1 MTGVQHG
8 VKPTEDGAGAIFTFA
23 WATPPIT
30 ANGQRG
36 HWSVQARRV
45 REVREISTAL
55 ARLARTP
62 ARAPLRLQR
71 AVVDFTWFP
80 TVARRRD
87 AHNLVPLLKPLI
99 DGLVAGGV
107 IPDDN
112 DDVLDARM
120 PRIVLQPA
128 GPARFELTIRP
139 TEGDHQ

>member
-1 MTGVQHG
+1 MSGFSVRA
-8 VKPTEDGAGAIFTFA
+8 TEDELGAVLTFG

-30 ANGQRG
+30 ANGQHG
-36 HWSVQARRV
+36 HWSAHARHV
-45 REVREISTAL
+45 REVRHVASLL
-55 ARLARTP
+55 ARSAIGPNHR
-62 ARAPLRLQR
+62 PLRLER
-71 AVVDFTWFP
+71 AVVELVWYP

-99 DGLVAGGV
+99 DGLVTAGV

-112 DDVLDARM
+112 DQVLTAAM

-139 TEGDHQ
+139 TEGDPR